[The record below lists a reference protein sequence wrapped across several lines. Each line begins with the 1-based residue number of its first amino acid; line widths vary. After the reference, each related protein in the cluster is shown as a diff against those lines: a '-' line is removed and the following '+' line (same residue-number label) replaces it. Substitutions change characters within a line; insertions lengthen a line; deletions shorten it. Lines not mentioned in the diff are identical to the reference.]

1 MGASWPGAAGTWVEP
16 GVTMAE
22 SRTPPAGRA
31 PAPGSRKRVSETPP
45 GPRVLLKDEAYE
57 RLKDMIVRG
66 EFEPGRFLSERRLAA
81 QLSMSKTPVRSAVER
96 LANEG
101 LVLVSPQQG
110 IVVAEVSF
118 GEIIDLFEIRS
129 ALESFVVTQLAGTLT
144 AERVRLLQANLDGQF
159 EAAQRGDVV
168 ENMRLDTAFHFLLCE
183 FQGNREITRV
193 MWRMRDRLARIIIGV
208 LRQRPQRMLESVED
222 HRAVV
227 DAIVAGDGA
236 RAAEAMKAHLAW
248 GQRFLTSR

>member
-1 MGASWPGAAGTWVEP
+1 
-16 GVTMAE
+16 
-22 SRTPPAGRA
+22 
-31 PAPGSRKRVSETPP
+31 
-45 GPRVLLKDEAYE
+45 
-57 RLKDMIVRG
+57 
-66 EFEPGRFLSERRLAA
+66 
-81 QLSMSKTPVRSAVER
+81 VRSAVER
-96 LANEG
+96 LASEG
-101 LVLVSPQQG
+101 LVRVSPQQG
-110 IVVAEVSF
+110 IVVAEISF
-118 GEIIDLFEIRS
+118 GDIIDLFEIRT
-129 ALESFVVTQLAGTLT
+129 ALEGYVVTQLAKTLT
-144 AERVRLLQANLDGQF
+144 EERVHQLRTNLEEQF

-168 ENMRLDTAFHFLLCE
+168 ENMRFDTAFHFLLCE
-183 FQGNREITRV
+183 YQGNREITRV

>member
-1 MGASWPGAAGTWVEP
+1 
-16 GVTMAE
+16 MAE
-22 SRTPPAGRA
+22 PPPAGVRRPRA
-31 PAPGSRKRVSETPP
+31 TEAASPP
-45 GPRVLLKDEAYE
+45 SPRVLLKDVAYD

-81 QLSMSKTPVRSAVER
+81 QLDMSKTPIRSAVER

-101 LVLVSPQQG
+101 LLLVSPQQG

-118 GEIIDLFEIRS
+118 GEIIDLFEIRT
-129 ALESFVVTQLAGTLT
+129 ALESFVVGQLAGTLT
-144 AERVRLLQANLDGQF
+144 PERARRLTTNLDAQLV
-159 EAAQRGDVV
+159 AARQGDVV
-168 ENMRLDTAFHFLLCE
+168 ENMRLDTDFHFLLCE

-193 MWRMRDRLARIIIGV
+193 MWRMRDRLARIIVGV
-208 LRQRPQRMLESVED
+208 LRQRPQRMLESVQE

-227 DAIVAGDGA
+227 EAIVAGDGQG
-236 RAAEAMKAHLAW
+236 AAAAMKAHLAW

>member
-1 MGASWPGAAGTWVEP
+1 MAEPRAGTSGGRRARGP
-16 GVTMAE
+16 
-22 SRTPPAGRA
+22 RPDDLPAL
-31 PAPGSRKRVSETPP
+31 E
-45 GPRVLLKDEAYE
+45 PRVLLKDVAYG

-81 QLSMSKTPVRSAVER
+81 QLDMSKTPIRSAVER

-101 LVLVSPQQG
+101 LLLVSPQQG

-118 GEIIDLFEIRS
+118 AEIIDLFEIRT

-144 AERVRLLQANLDGQF
+144 PERARRLSANLESQLA
-159 EAAQRGDVV
+159 AAQSGDVV
-168 ENMRLDTAFHFLLCE
+168 ENMRLDTDFHFLLCE

-193 MWRMRDRLARIIIGV
+193 MWRLRDRLARIIVGV
-208 LRQRPQRMLESVED
+208 LRQRPQRMLESVHE

-227 DAIVAGDGA
+227 EAIVAGDGG
-236 RAAEAMKAHLAW
+236 RAAEAMRAHLAW

>member
-1 MGASWPGAAGTWVEP
+1 
-16 GVTMAE
+16 MAE
-22 SRTPPAGRA
+22 PRSVPTGARA
-31 PAPGSRKRVSETPP
+31 QRGRKRTAAPPP
-45 GPRVLLKDEAYE
+45 GPRVLLKDQAYE

-81 QLSMSKTPVRSAVER
+81 ELSMSKTPVRSAVER
-96 LANEG
+96 LASEG
-101 LVLVSPQQG
+101 LVRVSPQQG
-110 IVVAEVSF
+110 IVVAEISF
-118 GEIIDLFEIRS
+118 GDIIDLFEIRT
-129 ALESFVVTQLAGTLT
+129 ALEGYVVAQLAGTLT
-144 AERVRLLQANLDGQF
+144 EERVHQLRTNLEEQF

-168 ENMRLDTAFHFLLCE
+168 ENMRFDTAFHFLLCE
-183 FQGNREITRV
+183 YQGNREITRV

>member
-1 MGASWPGAAGTWVEP
+1 MAEPLPAGVRRPRATEGAS
-16 GVTMAE
+16 
-22 SRTPPAGRA
+22 PP
-31 PAPGSRKRVSETPP
+31 S
-45 GPRVLLKDEAYE
+45 PRVLLKDVAYD

-81 QLSMSKTPVRSAVER
+81 QLDMSKTPIRSAVER

-101 LVLVSPQQG
+101 LLLVSPQQG

-118 GEIIDLFEIRS
+118 GEIIDLFEIRT
-129 ALESFVVTQLAGTLT
+129 ALESFVVGQLAGTLT
-144 AERVRLLQANLDGQF
+144 PERARRLTTNLDAQL
-159 EAAQRGDVV
+159 AAARQGDVV
-168 ENMRLDTAFHFLLCE
+168 ENMRLDTDFHFLLCE

-193 MWRMRDRLARIIIGV
+193 MWRMRDRLARIIVGV
-208 LRQRPQRMLESVED
+208 LRQRPQRMLESVQE

-227 DAIVAGDGA
+227 EAIVAGDGQG
-236 RAAEAMKAHLAW
+236 AAAAMKAHLAW